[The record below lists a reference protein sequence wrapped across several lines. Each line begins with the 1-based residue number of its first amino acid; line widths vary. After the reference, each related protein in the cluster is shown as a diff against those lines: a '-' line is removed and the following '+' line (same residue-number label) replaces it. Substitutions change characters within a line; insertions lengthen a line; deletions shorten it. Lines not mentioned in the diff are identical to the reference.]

1 MFLQTN
7 KSETGKQPKAVTQ
20 NYKTLRQAVLGTA
33 QRNVD
38 ENVKSSLPPAAPAN
52 TGVLAGAEYGGT
64 VGGRTSGGNAGM
76 CSCLGGR
83 SHSTQPGGIAHR
95 TSQQAVPAHV
105 SESPHAHAYGACMHG
120 GSKAEGHW
128 VKSQQM
134 SGPPDAMEQSQCQVG
149 KKTA

>member
-1 MFLQTN
+1 M
-7 KSETGKQPKAVTQ
+7 TQ
-20 NYKTLRQAVLGTA
+20 NYKTLRQAVLSTA

-38 ENVKSSLPPAAPAN
+38 EHVKSSLSPAALAN
-52 TGVLAGAEYGGT
+52 TGVLADAEYGGT

-76 CSCLGGR
+76 CSCLEGGLTVP
-83 SHSTQPGGIAHR
+83 SQVGYAHR
-95 TSQQAVPAHV
+95 TSQQADPAHV
-105 SESPHAHAYGACMHG
+105 SESPRVHAYGACVHR